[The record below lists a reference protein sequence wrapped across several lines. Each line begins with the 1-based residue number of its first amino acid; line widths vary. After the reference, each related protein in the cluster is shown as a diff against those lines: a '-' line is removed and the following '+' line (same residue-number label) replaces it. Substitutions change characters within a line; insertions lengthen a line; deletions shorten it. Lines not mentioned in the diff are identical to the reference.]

1 MGHQAGRLRRHLKSD
16 LFETLLMSRVFSAE
30 TPCGKRHTFKSIIA
44 VLLLATGILYAL
56 GKFGIGPMSTIGG
69 FAMGK
74 EIISLIGNFSIG
86 YCASYICNLTFSPK
100 RLGR

>member
-1 MGHQAGRLRRHLKSD
+1 MPQ
-16 LFETLLMSRVFSAE
+16 VFSAE

-56 GKFGIGPMSTIGG
+56 GNFGIGPMSMMGG
-69 FAMGK
+69 LAMGK
-74 EIISLIGNFSIG
+74 EINSLIGNFSIG

-100 RLGR
+100 GLGG